1 MKSRKVQIIRKKRG
15 VLHTPYGEAANDRSP
30 NSDRWAIP
38 SHRLAGYGEDLLSY
52 RPDDPAGAASPMSSP
67 SRYFA
72 SLAGLILLP
81 AISLAQDPAPA
92 KPPTEES
99 ATVVAKRAE
108 AAPVIPDPKI
118 IEKIKDEGLK
128 HSQVMAT
135 LDYLTN
141 VIGPRLTASPN
152 MKRANNWTKDKLY
165 EWGLR
170 DAHLEAWGPF
180 GRGWTLKRFSAQIV
194 EPQCIPLIAH
204 PRPWTKGL
212 EGGPITGDVLMFE
225 PKNEADL
232 DRYRGKLK
240 NAILFTSPPRE
251 VAARFKSQG
260 SRLAETELFRLADS
274 PEPPLGAAR
283 HNFLRKAARPAT
295 TEVSPTIQYLRKR
308 SQFLLDEGVA
318 VIASPARGGDG
329 GTIFVDNIADVLRT
343 PTSPPDQP
351 SSIYAK
357 NPGPSIPQIALNVE
371 HYNRIARM
379 IKQGEQPRMAL
390 DLAVE
395 YHDDD
400 LMGYNTVAE
409 IPGTDLK
416 DQLVMVGGHM
426 DSWHSGTGAT
436 DNAAGVSCAME
447 AVRILQALK
456 VQPRRTIRIALWS
469 GEEQGL
475 FGSEA
480 YVKEH
485 FGRYQDG
492 PDAFAE
498 AVYGDLFSGVR
509 PTPKFQA
516 TPEYEKLSAYYNLD
530 NGTGKIRGVY
540 LEGNDAVRPI
550 FRKWLEPFRD
560 MGATTLS
567 ASRTGGTDHESFDG
581 IGLPGFQFIQDP
593 VEYDTRTH
601 HSNMDTYERI
611 QPDDMK
617 QASVIM
623 AAFLYNT
630 AMRDEMLPRKPFA
643 K

>member
-1 MKSRKVQIIRKKRG
+1 
-15 VLHTPYGEAANDRSP
+15 
-30 NSDRWAIP
+30 
-38 SHRLAGYGEDLLSY
+38 
-52 RPDDPAGAASPMSSP
+52 MSSS
-67 SRYFA
+67 SRHVA
-72 SLAGLILLP
+72 LLAGLFLVP
-81 AISLAQDPAPA
+81 AISIAQDPAPA
-92 KPPTEES
+92 KPPSQES
-99 ATVVAKRAE
+99 ATSVAKK
-108 AAPVIPDPKI
+108 AASASTVPDPKV
-118 IEKIKDEGLK
+118 IEKIKEEGLK

-212 EGGPITGDVLMFE
+212 EGGPITGDVVLFE

-232 DRYRGKLK
+232 DKYKGKLR
-240 NAILFTSPPRE
+240 NAILMTAPAKE

-260 SRLAETELFRLADS
+260 SRLAEPELLRLADA
-274 PEPPLGAAR
+274 PEPQFGAGR
-283 HNFLRKAARPAT
+283 HNFQRKPARPST

-318 VIASPARGGDG
+318 AIASPARDGDG
-329 GTIFVDNIADVLRT
+329 GTIFVDNIAEVLRT
-343 PTSPPDQP
+343 PNSPPDQ
-351 SSIYAK
+351 SSAIFAK
-357 NPGPSIPQIALNVE
+357 NPGPSIPQIAMNVE
-371 HYNRIARM
+371 HYNRIVRM
-379 IKQGEQPRMAL
+379 INQGEKPKMAL
-390 DLAVE
+390 ELVVE

-409 IPGTDLK
+409 IPGGDLK
-416 DQLVMVGGHM
+416 DQIVMLGGHM

-456 VQPRRTIRIALWS
+456 IQPRRTIRIALWS

-485 FGRYQDG
+485 FGGWQDG

-498 AVYGDLFSGVR
+498 AVYDDLFNGTR
-509 PTPKFQA
+509 PTPKFKA

-567 ASRTGGTDHESFDG
+567 AARTGGTDHMSFDV

-593 VEYDTRTH
+593 VEYGSRTH

-611 QPDDMK
+611 QAEDMK

-630 AMRDEMLPRKPFA
+630 AMRDEMLPRKPSA
-643 K
+643 R